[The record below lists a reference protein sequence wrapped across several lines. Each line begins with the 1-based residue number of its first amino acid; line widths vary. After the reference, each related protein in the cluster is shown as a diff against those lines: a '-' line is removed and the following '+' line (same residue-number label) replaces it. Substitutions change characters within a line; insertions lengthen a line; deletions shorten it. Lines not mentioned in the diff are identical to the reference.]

1 MRPTGTVPVALLE
14 DTKVGDVAAFASLY
28 SLYKR
33 GVHAL
38 CLRMTGDVLDAEDLT
53 QEVFLQ
59 IHRKIKTFRGDAA
72 FGTWL
77 YRVATN
83 IVLMHLR
90 KRHIQTLLLDYVQ
103 ELQERPNRVAALP
116 NTFARWA
123 PVERIA
129 LARALG
135 ALPQRRRT
143 VVLLHDIKGLSHA
156 EVAACL
162 GIKANTSK
170 SQLHHAHRSLR
181 DLIRGPSTSAK
192 DLERAPKRDDV
203 QEMVRS

>member
-1 MRPTGTVPVALLE
+1 
-14 DTKVGDVAAFASLY
+14 
-28 SLYKR
+28 
-33 GVHAL
+33 
-38 CLRMTGDVLDAEDLT
+38 MTGDVLDAEDLT

-90 KRHIQTLLLDYVQ
+90 KRHIQTVLLDYVQ
-103 ELQERPNRVAALP
+103 ELQERTNRVAALP
-116 NTFARWA
+116 NTFASWA

-135 ALPQRRRT
+135 
-143 VVLLHDIKGLSHA
+143 HS
-156 EVAACL
+156 L
-162 GIKANTSK
+162 GAMFVCEIGR
-170 SQLHHAHRSLR
+170 AH
-181 DLIRGPSTSAK
+181 
-192 DLERAPKRDDV
+192 V
-203 QEMVRS
+203 

>member
-162 GIKANTSK
+162 GIRRIPASSNFIMRIEAFEN
-170 SQLHHAHRSLR
+170 LFVAL
-181 DLIRGPSTSAK
+181 
-192 DLERAPKRDDV
+192 
-203 QEMVRS
+203 

>member
-1 MRPTGTVPVALLE
+1 ERTKCASIAALR
-14 DTKVGDVAAFASLY
+14 SLY
-28 SLYKR
+28 NLYKS
-33 GVHAL
+33 GVHTV

-83 IVLMHLR
+83 IVLVNLR

-116 NTFARWA
+116 NTFDR
-123 PVERIA
+123 
-129 LARALG
+129 
-135 ALPQRRRT
+135 
-143 VVLLHDIKGLSHA
+143 
-156 EVAACL
+156 
-162 GIKANTSK
+162 
-170 SQLHHAHRSLR
+170 
-181 DLIRGPSTSAK
+181 
-192 DLERAPKRDDV
+192 
-203 QEMVRS
+203 

>member
-1 MRPTGTVPVALLE
+1 
-14 DTKVGDVAAFASLY
+14 
-28 SLYKR
+28 
-33 GVHAL
+33 
-38 CLRMTGDVLDAEDLT
+38 
-53 QEVFLQ
+53 
-59 IHRKIKTFRGDAA
+59 
-72 FGTWL
+72 
-77 YRVATN
+77 
-83 IVLMHLR
+83 LMHLR